1 MPDDN
6 DHSIF
11 IILFKTFCFSFKRNF
26 VTFRKNIPDMYLSKL
41 KNCSNMKPD
50 KLDATK
56 RYGHLYKIL
65 SRAKRGYDLHLD
77 THLSSMNKHKF
88 QKQIINEALPRP
100 VGVTTILK
108 QSKPKSAVYALK
120 KWEKNEIKSRGVEGF
135 KKYQTSMLSTGTNVH
150 TEIENALLENRGINT
165 DHSSY
170 AESIVRSGHFDL
182 IDKDADLFVERKHVH
197 PFFAYNGVVDLE
209 CMINGKRTIIDWKT
223 SQTKKTA
230 DQLFDDP
237 LQIAAYAYMVESCY
251 PDRRIEQG
259 AIVKMYK
266 DGSPADM
273 FVLTRKK
280 LERTFSTF
288 CERYLTFIALKMLN
302 DENDRVVREYYGDEE
317 GFEWLTM
324 KKDEK
329 N

>member
-1 MPDDN
+1 MN
-6 DHSIF
+6 QH
-11 IILFKTFCFSFKRNF
+11 
-26 VTFRKNIPDMYLSKL
+26 KL
-41 KNCSNMKPD
+41 
-50 KLDATK
+50 
-56 RYGHLYKIL
+56 
-65 SRAKRGYDLHLD
+65 
-77 THLSSMNKHKF
+77 
-88 QKQIINEALPRP
+88 QKQIIEEALPKP

-108 QSKPKSAVYALK
+108 QSKSKSALLALK
-120 KWEKNEIKSRGVEGF
+120 KWEKTEIKVRGVEGF
-135 KKYQTSMLSTGTNVH
+135 KKYQQSMLSTGTNVH
-150 TEIENALLENRGINT
+150 TEIENALLENRGINKE
-165 DHSSY
+165 HSKF
-170 AESIVRSGHFDL
+170 AESIARSGHFDL
-182 IDKDADLFVERKHVH
+182 IDRNAELFVEQKHVH
-197 PFFAYNGVVDLE
+197 PYFGYNGVVDLE
-209 CMINGKRTIIDWKT
+209 CIFNGKRTVIDWKT

-237 LQIAAYAYMVESCY
+237 LQIAAYAYMVESCH
-251 PDRRIEQG
+251 PTRRIEQG

-329 N
+329 IEK